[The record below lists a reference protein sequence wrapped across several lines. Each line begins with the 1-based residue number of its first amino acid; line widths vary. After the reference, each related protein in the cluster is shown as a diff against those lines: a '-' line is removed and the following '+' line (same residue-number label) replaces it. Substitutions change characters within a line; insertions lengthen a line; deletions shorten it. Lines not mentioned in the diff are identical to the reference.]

1 MAKACAYMYDR
12 NYVIPE
18 DVMYVIYDI
27 FKHRL
32 ILTPSARREKNG
44 AENII
49 YDICQTTEVPSMAGE
64 RSN

>member
-49 YDICQTTEVPSMAGE
+49 YDICQTTEAPSMAGE